1 MSHDVQISCAKFLTS
16 LNVSIRTCLREAEI
30 LASQSR
36 RLVGVFDED
45 PESAANDVKPHCRSR
60 LTSLLR
66 RWIADPFD
74 KLMAGNRRQ
83 DPTTSGRFL

>member
-1 MSHDVQISCAKFLTS
+1 MSHDVQISWGKFLTS
-16 LNVSIRTCLREAEI
+16 LNVGIRTCLREAEI
-30 LASQSR
+30 LASQ
-36 RLVGVFDED
+36 GED

-74 KLMAGNRRQ
+74 RLMAGNRRQ

>member
-1 MSHDVQISCAKFLTS
+1 MRNLFTVSFLQIGCTKSLTS
-16 LNVSIRTCLREAEI
+16 LNVRIRTCLREAGI
-30 LASQSR
+30 LASQS
-36 RLVGVFDED
+36 ED
-45 PESAANDVKPHCRSR
+45 PESVANDVKPHCRSR

-83 DPTTSGRFL
+83 DPRQIGGRFL

>member
-30 LASQSR
+30 LASQS
-36 RLVGVFDED
+36 ED
-45 PESAANDVKPHCRSR
+45 PEIPRLRENDVKPHCRSR

-83 DPTTSGRFL
+83 DPTTSGKFL